1 LSITTIENTQPAGA
15 GAVVVSPSPRLLSS
29 GFAGG
34 VDFAQAAATKSKLT
48 RRIAVVY
55 DEAVPT
61 PEKFGSYLVYEQL
74 GVGGMASVHVAE
86 LRGPGGFRKRVALKR
101 LLDHASAD
109 EALVGLFTDEARL
122 AQYLH
127 HPNIAQTFDVG
138 CVDGTYYIA
147 MELVPGPTVR
157 QLLRQC
163 KSTIGVIPFPITLSI
178 LCQLLDALEYAHN
191 VTDKQGNPLGI
202 IHRDVTPPNV
212 VISNSGIVKL
222 IDFGLAKA
230 KSAQQT
236 TTVGTIKGKFSYIAP
251 EYLGGRLDSRCD
263 LWSVGALA
271 HELLTSRTLFE
282 GDDDFDVLERVKT
295 MAIHPPSSH
304 NKDVPPELDAIV
316 LTALE
321 RDTARRWQSAQAM
334 RNALVNA
341 ASELQTIVTNAQLA
355 QWVEWAFSQVPP
367 GENSELSQLIQILD
381 VPSRPRARSAAAFD
395 RGTPPPQ
402 PVVPVKVE
410 PLPPASRAT
419 ATSAMIQPM
428 RDGAATGRAGG
439 GTYAAYYYGLLDGMR

>member
-1 LSITTIENTQPAGA
+1 MSPLERLLRSGDAGGADFEPHAAITT
-15 GAVVVSPSPRLLSS
+15 
-29 GFAGG
+29 
-34 VDFAQAAATKSKLT
+34 SKLNN
-48 RRIAVVY
+48 RIAVVY
-55 DEAVPT
+55 DGRVTT

-101 LLDHASAD
+101 LLDHAAAND
-109 EALVGLFTDEARL
+109 MLVGLFTDEARL

-138 CVDGTYYIA
+138 HIDGTYYMA
-147 MELVPGPTVR
+147 MELVSGPTVR
-157 QLLRQC
+157 QLLRQST
-163 KSTIGVIPFPITLSI
+163 STIGVIPFPITLNL

-202 IHRDVTPPNV
+202 IHRDVTPPNI

-236 TTVGTIKGKFSYIAP
+236 TTVGTVKGKFSYIAP

-282 GDDDFDVLERVKT
+282 ADNDFDVLERVKT
-295 MAIHPPSSH
+295 MAITPPSAR
-304 NKDVPPELDAIV
+304 NKDVPADLDAIV
-316 LTALE
+316 MTALE
-321 RDTARRWQSAQAM
+321 RDPDRRWQSAQAM
-334 RNALVNA
+334 RNALLTVAN
-341 ASELQTIVTNAQLA
+341 ELQTVVTNAQLA
-355 QWVEWAFSQVPP
+355 QWVEWVFSQAPP
-367 GENSELSQLIQILD
+367 GEDSELSQLIKVLE
-381 VPSRPRARSAAAFD
+381 VPSRPSGRISSPFD
-395 RGTPPPQ
+395 RGTPAPQ
-402 PVVPVKVE
+402 PVAPVKVE
-410 PLPPASRAT
+410 PLPPTLPMAPPSRVWRGIALLVLV
-419 ATSAMIQPM
+419 ALL
-428 RDGAATGRAGG
+428 AGG
-439 GTYAAYYYGLLDGMR
+439 GTYAAYYYGLLDSVL